1 MTRSIRL
8 MLLPLLAAVLLIP
21 KSWAQGGLG
30 GGINCTVP
38 TVIRLVGNSG
48 GAPDAT
54 AGRFTV
60 VARDLAMN
68 PIAHASVLIGF
79 ESCTDLAI
87 CADQLDADATVYC
100 AEKLVRKLTDAS
112 GAVTFTILGHSNG
125 AGGATMLAN
134 AGNVYVNGALIRHP
148 TIAAFD
154 LDGSGGVG
162 AGDLSAWLS
171 DFGSGVDWAR
181 SEYDG
186 SGTVGASDLSEW
198 LTVFGAAP
206 RLSPARSAAP
216 RLKASWGVRVH
227 RATAAFVSRHRQE
240 RLPGRRCMAG
250 GRGEQAEAGCSGWR
264 RARSTHEVTHD
275 PFDTDAAGGVRT
287 AHAPVRA
294 GAHRSPG
301 RGNRRRPEHY
311 AFDDPARHP
320 RGGDTVGS
328 A

>member
-8 MLLPLLAAVLLIP
+8 ILLPLLAAALLIP

-48 GAPDAT
+48 GTPDAT

-134 AGNVYVNGALIRHP
+134 AGNVYVNGALIRHR

-162 AGDLSAWLS
+162 ADDLSVWLS
-171 DFGSGVDWAR
+171 DFGSGMGWGR
-181 SEYDG
+181 SDYDG

-198 LTVFGAAP
+198 LTVFG
-206 RLSPARSAAP
+206 
-216 RLKASWGVRVH
+216 
-227 RATAAFVSRHRQE
+227 
-240 RLPGRRCMAG
+240 G
-250 GRGEQAEAGCSGWR
+250 GT
-264 RARSTHEVTHD
+264 STQSCTTSC
-275 PFDTDAAGGVRT
+275 P
-287 AHAPVRA
+287 
-294 GAHRSPG
+294 
-301 RGNRRRPEHY
+301 
-311 AFDDPARHP
+311 
-320 RGGDTVGS
+320 
-328 A
+328 